1 MCSVQ
6 LSEKK
11 RRTQNSTSDQRLK
24 CFRDIMDFVLHQC
37 VGLPPETTD
46 FVQMLIV
53 HIKTVLLQLIRRI
66 LASGGRVERTRATSS
81 ENASSPAEDQT
92 SQRDDVSG
100 AGTSEIC
107 KNILTLYQ
115 SDNFDRSEGDK
126 TLGKSLKSDLSRSH
140 TNEISDK
147 LVILYQS
154 DDFDRPEGEKTSGM
168 SLKSHQKDQ
177 GMFASGQKQAISEKR
192 KLFLESAADERF
204 LDKVTQVESDIPE
217 KRLRSHISTG
227 LSSGKDSCSSTES
240 SLTASVDLEQVTA
253 EIVNRVISG
262 IASEIG
268 IADMENGSEARV
280 GKAQMSDADAHSAS
294 YSKNFSDVFAKL
306 RSLIGVRDE
315 SRQSCSCLKNAAAAA
330 VTDAKSLVS
339 MSEAPNL
346 QAVIDSFTEELIAK
360 NADLFLRHELLAK
373 SSSSKASRR
382 RRSAFLQPRKS
393 DQRIVS
399 EVKKTCEVSSSVPLR
414 SNQLLNK
421 ATQVVSEMLLRRLST
436 ADSSRCSLEDVQ
448 SAVSTAD
455 SLVRVLYE
463 CDESVKEETKSSDAL
478 DALSCF
484 FDVREAESAKKPRNV
499 LRRVRSLLQAFFS
512 KASKAL
518 SFPTH
523 EERVEE
529 KVDLDLCTNR
539 VITEV
544 IDLLRSELTAP
555 PAVKNDDAYFHTK
568 STRRVSD
575 IIFRIVESCPLLP
588 SQFPKER
595 HTEAQLRKVASALN
609 LQVVSTAS
617 EISRTV
623 SSTVQ
628 QFIDADR
635 KSRPSVQRSS
645 FAPLHLFTVVRNQ
658 LKAFFTSF
666 SKRVAEDERTDASAQ
681 SERDEDRVTPIYIS
695 EDGSRK
701 DLCSSTESSPTVSV
715 DLFQVTAEIVNR
727 VISGIASEIGLMENG
742 SEAQMSDADARSA
755 SYPKN
760 SDVFTKLRS
769 LIGVRDKSRQSC
781 SCLKNAAAAAV
792 TDAKSLVSI
801 SEAPNLQAVIDSFTE
816 ELIAKNADLFL
827 RDELLAKSSSS
838 KASRLRRSAFLQP
851 RKSDQRIVS
860 EVKKTCEVSSSVP
873 LRSKE
878 FLNKATQ
885 VVSEML
891 LRRLSTADSSRCS
904 LEDVQSAVSTA
915 DSLVRVLYECD
926 ESVKEK
932 TKSSDAL
939 DALSC
944 FFDVREAESAKKPRN
959 VLRKVRSLLQAFF
972 SKASKALSFSTHE
985 ERVEE
990 KVDLDLCTNRVIT
1003 EVIDLLRSELTAPP
1017 AVKNDDAYF
1026 HTKSTRRVSDI
1037 IFRIVESCPLL
1048 PSQFPKER
1056 HTEAQL
1062 RKVASAL
1069 NLQVVSTASE
1079 ISRTVSSTV
1088 QQFIDAD
1095 RKSRPSVQR
1104 SSFAPLHLFTV
1115 VRNQLKNFFTSFS
1128 KRVAEDERT
1137 DASAQTERDQDRV
1150 TPIYISE
1157 DGSRKDLCS
1166 STESSLTA
1174 SVDLVQV
1181 TAEIVNRVIS
1191 GIASEIGLMEN
1202 GSEAQ
1207 MSDADARS
1215 ASYPKN
1221 SDVFAKLRSLIGV
1234 RDKSR
1239 QSCSSLKNSA
1249 AAAVT
1254 DAKSLVSI
1262 SEAPNLQAVIDSFTE
1277 ELIAK
1282 NADLFLRDEL
1292 LAKSSS
1298 SKASRRR
1305 RSAFLQPRKS
1315 DQWIVSEVKKT
1326 CEVSSSVPL
1335 RSNQLL
1341 NKATQVVSEMLLR
1354 RLSTADSSRCS
1365 LEDVQSAV
1373 STADSLVRVLYE
1385 CDESVKEKT
1394 KSSDALDAL
1403 SCFFDVREA
1412 ESAKKPRNVLRKVR
1426 SLLQAFF
1433 SKASKALSFPTHK
1446 ERVEEKV
1453 DLDLCTNRVITEV
1466 IDLLRS
1472 ELTAPPA
1479 VKNDDA
1485 YFHTKSTRRV
1495 SDIIFRIVESCPLL
1509 PSQFPKERHTEAQ
1522 LRKVA
1527 SALNLQ
1533 VVSTASEISQ
1543 TVSSTVQ
1550 QFIDTDRKSRPS
1562 VQRSS
1567 FAPLHLFTVVRNQ
1580 LKNFF
1585 TSFSK
1590 RVADDERTDASAQ
1603 SERDQDR
1610 VTPIYISEDGT
1621 VHELTELE
1629 DLSLEEMIHQ
1639 RSRAITDVIANLLL
1653 RNVDRAG
1660 DVGQCSSD
1668 SVPGRGNNMLRSN
1681 RFPSECVYTFT
1692 EESIKAV
1699 VQNAL
1704 NAGPSAGDEAQESS
1718 FVAKSTGCPFA
1729 TALAR
1734 EIEEAA
1740 VEETRE
1746 HLNAT
1751 DQQNRPGRNGNV
1763 PGSDGCSSLP
1773 AAEDQEKKKRLGF
1786 HFILRRNGS
1795 MIRRGVKCPKKSK
1808 KKRSRVPLTSD
1819 DQPTPS
1825 TSANLHNS
1833 SHRESKV
1840 SGSVFKNARR
1850 RLGRIFSNISKS
1862 FTGCFNSETAP

>member
-1 MCSVQ
+1 
-6 LSEKK
+6 
-11 RRTQNSTSDQRLK
+11 
-24 CFRDIMDFVLHQC
+24 MDFGFHQC
-37 VGLPPETTD
+37 VGLQPDTNY
-46 FVQMLIV
+46 FIQMLIIQ
-53 HIKTVLLQLIRRI
+53 IKAVMLQLIRRI
-66 LASGGRVERTRATSS
+66 LAAGGRVERTRATSS

-240 SLTASVDLEQVTA
+240 SPTASVDLEQVTA

-280 GKAQMSDADAHSAS
+280 GKAQMSDADARSAS
-294 YSKNFSDVFAKL
+294 YSKNSDVFAKL

-315 SRQSCSCLKNAAAAA
+315 RRQSCSCLKNAAA

-339 MSEAPNL
+339 ISEAPNL

-360 NADLFLRHELLAK
+360 NADLFLRDELLAK

-555 PAVKNDDAYFHTK
+555 PVVKNDH
-568 STRRVSD
+568 
-575 IIFRIVESCPLLP
+575 
-588 SQFPKER
+588 
-595 HTEAQLRKVASALN
+595 
-609 LQVVSTAS
+609 
-617 EISRTV
+617 
-623 SSTVQ
+623 
-628 QFIDADR
+628 
-635 KSRPSVQRSS
+635 
-645 FAPLHLFTVVRNQ
+645 
-658 LKAFFTSF
+658 
-666 SKRVAEDERTDASAQ
+666 
-681 SERDEDRVTPIYIS
+681 
-695 EDGSRK
+695 
-701 DLCSSTESSPTVSV
+701 
-715 DLFQVTAEIVNR
+715 
-727 VISGIASEIGLMENG
+727 
-742 SEAQMSDADARSA
+742 
-755 SYPKN
+755 
-760 SDVFTKLRS
+760 
-769 LIGVRDKSRQSC
+769 
-781 SCLKNAAAAAV
+781 
-792 TDAKSLVSI
+792 
-801 SEAPNLQAVIDSFTE
+801 
-816 ELIAKNADLFL
+816 
-827 RDELLAKSSSS
+827 
-838 KASRLRRSAFLQP
+838 
-851 RKSDQRIVS
+851 
-860 EVKKTCEVSSSVP
+860 
-873 LRSKE
+873 
-878 FLNKATQ
+878 
-885 VVSEML
+885 
-891 LRRLSTADSSRCS
+891 
-904 LEDVQSAVSTA
+904 
-915 DSLVRVLYECD
+915 
-926 ESVKEK
+926 
-932 TKSSDAL
+932 
-939 DALSC
+939 
-944 FFDVREAESAKKPRN
+944 
-959 VLRKVRSLLQAFF
+959 
-972 SKASKALSFSTHE
+972 
-985 ERVEE
+985 
-990 KVDLDLCTNRVIT
+990 
-1003 EVIDLLRSELTAPP
+1003 
-1017 AVKNDDAYF
+1017 AYF

-1137 DASAQTERDQDRV
+1137 DASAQTERDEDHV

-1166 STESSLTA
+1166 STESSPTV

-1191 GIASEIGLMEN
+1191 GIASEIGIADMEN
-1202 GSEAQ
+1202 GSEARVGKAQ
-1207 MSDADARS
+1207 MSDADAHS
-1215 ASYPKN
+1215 ASYSKN
-1221 SDVFAKLRSLIGV
+1221 FSDVFAKLRSLIGV
-1234 RDKSR
+1234 RDERR
-1239 QSCSSLKNSA
+1239 QSCSCLKNAA

-1315 DQWIVSEVKKT
+1315 DQRIVSEVKKT

-1412 ESAKKPRNVLRKVR
+1412 ESAKKPRNVLRRVR

-1433 SKASKALSFPTHK
+1433 SKASKALSFPTHE

-1472 ELTAPPA
+1472 ELTAPPV
-1479 VKNDDA
+1479 VKNDHAYFHTKSTRRVSDIIFRIVESCPLLLSQFPKERHTEAHLRKVASALNLQVVSTASEISRTVSSTVQQFIDADRKSRPSVQRSSFAPLHLFTVVRNQLKNFFTSFSKRVADDERTDASAQSERDEDRVTPIYISEDGSRKDLCSSTESSPTVSVDLFQVTAEIVNRVISGIASEIGLMEKGSEAQMSDADARSASYSKNSDVFAKLRSLIGVRDKSRQSCSCLKNAAAAAVTDAKSLVSISEAPNLQAVIDSFTEELIAKNADLFLRDELLAKSSSSKASRRRRSAFLQPRKSDQRIVSEVKKTCEVSSSVPLRSNQLLNKATQVVSEMLLRRLSTADSSRCSLEDVQSAVSTADSLVRVLYECDESVKEKTKSSDALDALSCFFDVREAESVKKPRNVLRKVRSLLQAFFSKASKALSFPTHEERVEEKVDLDLCTNRVITEVIDLLRSELTAPPVVKNDHA

-1533 VVSTASEISQ
+1533 VVSTASEISR

-1550 QFIDTDRKSRPS
+1550 QFIDADRKSRPS

-1668 SVPGRGNNMLRSN
+1668 SGPGRGNNMLRSN

-1763 PGSDGCSSLP
+1763 PASDGCSSLP

>member
-1 MCSVQ
+1 
-6 LSEKK
+6 
-11 RRTQNSTSDQRLK
+11 
-24 CFRDIMDFVLHQC
+24 MDFVLHQC

-66 LASGGRVERTRATSS
+66 LASGGRVERTRTTSS

-154 DDFDRPEGEKTSGM
+154 DDFDRPEEEKTSGT

-240 SLTASVDLEQVTA
+240 SPMASVDLEQVTA
-253 EIVNRVISG
+253 EIVNRVISR

-280 GKAQMSDADAHSAS
+280 GKAQMSDADARSAS

-315 SRQSCSCLKNAAAAA
+315 RRQSCSCLKNAAAAA

-360 NADLFLRHELLAK
+360 NADLFLRDELLAK

-436 ADSSRCSLEDVQ
+436 ADSSRCSLEDAQ

-499 LRRVRSLLQAFFS
+499 LRKVRSLLQAFFS

-544 IDLLRSELTAP
+544 IDLLRSELTAPPVVKNDDAYFHTKSTRRVSDIIFRIVESCPLLPSQFPKERHTEAQLRKVASALNLQVVSTASEISRTVSSTVQQFIDADRKSRPSVQRSSFAPLHLFTVVRNQLKAFFTSFSKRVAEDERTDASAQSERDEDRVTPIYISEDGSRKDLCSSTESSPTVSVDLFQVTAEIVNRVISGIASEIGLMENGSEAQMSDADARSASYPKNSDVFAKLRSLIGVRDKSRQSCSCLKNAAAAAAVTDAKSLVSISEAPNLQAVIDSFTEELIAKNADLFLRDELLAKSSSSKASRRRRSAFLQPRKSNQRIVSEVKKTCEVSSSVPLRSNQLLNKATQVVSEMLLRRLSTADSSRCSLEDVQSAVSTADSLVRVLYECDESVKEKTKSSDALDALSCFFDVREAESAKKPRNVLRKVRILLQAFFSKASKALSFSTHEERVEEKVDLDLCTNRVITEVIDLLRSELTVP

-760 SDVFTKLRS
+760 SDVFAKLRS

-781 SCLKNAAAAAV
+781 SCLKNSAAV

-851 RKSDQRIVS
+851 RKFDQRIVS

-873 LRSKE
+873 LRSNQL
-878 FLNKATQ
+878 LNKATQ

-904 LEDVQSAVSTA
+904 LEDAQSAVSTA

-972 SKASKALSFSTHE
+972 SKASKALSFPTHE

-1017 AVKNDDAYF
+1017 VVKNDDAYF

-1104 SSFAPLHLFTV
+1104 SSFAPLHLF
-1115 VRNQLKNFFTSFS
+1115 
-1128 KRVAEDERT
+1128 
-1137 DASAQTERDQDRV
+1137 
-1150 TPIYISE
+1150 I
-1157 DGSRKDLCS
+1157 
-1166 STESSLTA
+1166 
-1174 SVDLVQV
+1174 
-1181 TAEIVNRVIS
+1181 
-1191 GIASEIGLMEN
+1191 
-1202 GSEAQ
+1202 
-1207 MSDADARS
+1207 
-1215 ASYPKN
+1215 
-1221 SDVFAKLRSLIGV
+1221 
-1234 RDKSR
+1234 
-1239 QSCSSLKNSA
+1239 
-1249 AAAVT
+1249 
-1254 DAKSLVSI
+1254 
-1262 SEAPNLQAVIDSFTE
+1262 
-1277 ELIAK
+1277 
-1282 NADLFLRDEL
+1282 
-1292 LAKSSS
+1292 
-1298 SKASRRR
+1298 
-1305 RSAFLQPRKS
+1305 
-1315 DQWIVSEVKKT
+1315 
-1326 CEVSSSVPL
+1326 
-1335 RSNQLL
+1335 
-1341 NKATQVVSEMLLR
+1341 
-1354 RLSTADSSRCS
+1354 
-1365 LEDVQSAV
+1365 
-1373 STADSLVRVLYE
+1373 
-1385 CDESVKEKT
+1385 
-1394 KSSDALDAL
+1394 
-1403 SCFFDVREA
+1403 
-1412 ESAKKPRNVLRKVR
+1412 
-1426 SLLQAFF
+1426 
-1433 SKASKALSFPTHK
+1433 
-1446 ERVEEKV
+1446 
-1453 DLDLCTNRVITEV
+1453 
-1466 IDLLRS
+1466 
-1472 ELTAPPA
+1472 
-1479 VKNDDA
+1479 
-1485 YFHTKSTRRV
+1485 
-1495 SDIIFRIVESCPLL
+1495 
-1509 PSQFPKERHTEAQ
+1509 
-1522 LRKVA
+1522 
-1527 SALNLQ
+1527 
-1533 VVSTASEISQ
+1533 
-1543 TVSSTVQ
+1543 
-1550 QFIDTDRKSRPS
+1550 
-1562 VQRSS
+1562 
-1567 FAPLHLFTVVRNQ
+1567 VVRNQ

-1610 VTPIYISEDGT
+1610 VTPIYISEDGM

-1740 VEETRE
+1740 MEETRE

-1795 MIRRGVKCPKKSK
+1795 MIRRGFKVCRTFPPKCSP
-1808 KKRSRVPLTSD
+1808 VVL
-1819 DQPTPS
+1819 
-1825 TSANLHNS
+1825 S
-1833 SHRESKV
+1833 S
-1840 SGSVFKNARR
+1840 GF
-1850 RLGRIFSNISKS
+1850 
-1862 FTGCFNSETAP
+1862 